1 MEKTIDSR
9 LIGQTIRTLR
19 LKNNLT
25 QDVLAELIG
34 YSARNIRRIENH
46 GTTNIEVVNT
56 FAEFFNVSAFDILRW
71 MFFIYQDKIDNKQH
85 KYKFCRIF
93 LIFFLI

>member
-1 MEKTIDSR
+1 MKKTINSR

-34 YSARNIRRIENH
+34 YSARTIRRIENH

-56 FAEFFNVSAFDILRW
+56 FAEFFNVSAFYILRW
-71 MFFIYQDKIDNKQH
+71 MSFLFLKIKTIINNTIINFVV
-85 KYKFCRIF
+85 YF
-93 LIFFLI
+93 

>member
-1 MEKTIDSR
+1 MKKTINSR

-71 MFFIYQDKIDNKQH
+71 MSFLFIKIKSIINNTIINFVV
-85 KYKFCRIF
+85 YF
-93 LIFFLI
+93 

>member
-1 MEKTIDSR
+1 MKKTSNSR

-56 FAEFFNVSAFDILRW
+56 FAEFFNVSACDIRRW
-71 MFFIYQDKIDNKQH
+71 MSFVFSKKKSIINNTIINFVVY
-85 KYKFCRIF
+85 F
-93 LIFFLI
+93 

>member
-1 MEKTIDSR
+1 MKKTINSR

-56 FAEFFNVSAFDILRW
+56 FAEFFNVSAFDILKW
-71 MFFIYQDKIDNKQH
+71 MSFLFSKIKTIINNTIINFVV
-85 KYKFCRIF
+85 YF
-93 LIFFLI
+93 

>member
-1 MEKTIDSR
+1 MKKTINSR

-34 YSARNIRRIENH
+34 YSARNIRRIENP

-71 MFFIYQDKIDNKQH
+71 MSFLFSKIKTIINNTIINFVV
-85 KYKFCRIF
+85 YF
-93 LIFFLI
+93 